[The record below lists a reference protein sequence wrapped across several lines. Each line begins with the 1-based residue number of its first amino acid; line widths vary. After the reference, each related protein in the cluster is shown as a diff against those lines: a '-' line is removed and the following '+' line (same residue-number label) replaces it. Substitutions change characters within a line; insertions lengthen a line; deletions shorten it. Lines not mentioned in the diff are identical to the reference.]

1 VAASQR
7 TASDARTGS
16 AFARHSSVSG
26 PPPTRLRVNRAEHFS
41 KQFDALAAFACPVH
55 KSGHFRADFG
65 VNPRF

>member
-1 VAASQR
+1 MPGAAHRERSR
-7 TASDARTGS
+7 AACSDVRA
-16 AFARHSSVSG
+16 AVDV
-26 PPPTRLRVNRAEHFS
+26 LRVNRAEHFS